1 MPVAA
6 PGGKSENTE
15 DFVVSLAELLRILG
29 QALHSLHGYACS
41 EALAALRLLP
51 VRERNSAWA
60 LALQARCHF
69 EMADYKQAAQV
80 YAHCC
85 HAHGLH
91 KAGGLE
97 YYSTAL
103 WHLREATSLGTLA
116 RRVLDWDRLRPQV

>member
-1 MPVAA
+1 MALWQSPRQLPAAQPTLAVCETPQVVHSMPVAA

-41 EALAALRLLP
+41 EALAALRLL
-51 VRERNSAWA
+51 
-60 LALQARCHF
+60 ALQARCHF

-91 KAGGLE
+91 KAG
-97 YYSTAL
+97 
-103 WHLREATSLGTLA
+103 
-116 RRVLDWDRLRPQV
+116 